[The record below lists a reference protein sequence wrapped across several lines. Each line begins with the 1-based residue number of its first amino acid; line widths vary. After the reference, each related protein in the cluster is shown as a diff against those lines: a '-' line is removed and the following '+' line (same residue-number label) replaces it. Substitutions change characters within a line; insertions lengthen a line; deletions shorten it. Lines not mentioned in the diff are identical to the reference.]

1 MSRGRPNVRRR
12 GGWRRLLAVVGV
24 LALVAAVALG
34 LLVASALRDP
44 TARFAERRSRLV
56 HVEET
61 PAELIE
67 GHWVHEARLTAAS
80 GLRVQLLV
88 KRPLADSAD
97 GSGARQ
103 GAPRPLAVILGG
115 HQTGRDAV
123 RLIPDTRGT
132 VVAALAYPY
141 HGDHRVKGLA
151 VVGAVPAIREGIL
164 DTPPAVMLALDYL
177 LAEPGIDS
185 TRVEAVGVS
194 LGAPFMTIAGALDE
208 RVTRVWAVHGSAGVY
223 GPLEH
228 NLRRSIPVKALRAPV
243 GGLAALLV
251 QGPRMAPERWAP
263 RIAPRPFVMINARD
277 DTQMP
282 RHLVDRLYESA
293 GEPKTMIWVPG
304 GHVRARPEIVRPL
317 VDTVLA
323 GVLASP
329 GARSGAAPAQPSS
342 AATGTARDGR

>member
-1 MSRGRPNVRRR
+1 MAATRSTRRRR
-12 GGWRRLLAVVGV
+12 GWRRVGIAAGVIVALVVLAVG
-24 LALVAAVALG
+24 ALVV
-34 LLVASALRDP
+34 SAYRDP
-44 TARFAERRSRLV
+44 EPRFAERRSRLV
-56 HVEET
+56 NVEET

-67 GHWVHEARLTAAS
+67 EHWVHEARLTAAS
-80 GLRVQLLV
+80 GLQVELLV

-97 GSGARQ
+97 GSGARA
-103 GAPRPLAVILGG
+103 GEPRPLAVILGG

-151 VVGAVPAIREGIL
+151 VVAAVPEIRRAIL
-164 DTPPAVMLALDYL
+164 DTPPAVLLALDYL
-177 LAEPGIDS
+177 LQLPGVDT

-208 RVTRVWAVHGSAGVY
+208 RITRVWAVHGSAGVRE
-223 GPLEH
+223 PLDH
-228 NLRRSIPVKALRAPV
+228 NLRRNIPQDALRAPV
-243 GGLAALLV
+243 SQLASLLIK
-251 QGPRMAPERWAP
+251 GPRMAPEHWAP

-277 DTQMP
+277 DVQMP
-282 RHLVDRLYESA
+282 RELVERLYAAA
-293 GEPKTMIWVPG
+293 GEPKRMIWVPG

-329 GARSGAAPAQPSS
+329 
-342 AATGTARDGR
+342 